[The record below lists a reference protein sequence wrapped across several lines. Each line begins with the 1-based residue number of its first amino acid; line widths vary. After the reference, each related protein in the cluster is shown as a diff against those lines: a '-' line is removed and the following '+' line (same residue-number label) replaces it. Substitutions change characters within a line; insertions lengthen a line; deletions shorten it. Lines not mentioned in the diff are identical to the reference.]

1 MTGPGTIISDPCTG
15 HECRKGSQCVPSPIG
30 NGYTCRCQTG
40 WQGRYCEKGTKI
52 HDIEILLIINEWKR
66 VITQFESRKYFK
78 KLEKLSVG
86 EIKHQKFY
94 YIYYLFLAAPT
105 CRKEH
110 TREYYSENGCRS
122 RRPVKLAKCWGS
134 CGNSC
139 CLPRKTKRRK
149 VRVKSNTRLN
159 MFN

>member
-1 MTGPGTIISDPCTG
+1 MLLDYSSTFD
-15 HECRKGSQCVPSPIG
+15 
-30 NGYTCRCQTG
+30 N
-40 WQGRYCEKGTKI
+40 KI
-52 HDIEILLIINEWKR
+52 NIN
-66 VITQFESRKYFK
+66 I
-78 KLEKLSVG
+78 
-86 EIKHQKFY
+86 
-94 YIYYLFLAAPT
+94 APT

-149 VRVKSNTRLN
+149 VKNICISIRKICEL
-159 MFN
+159 FGF

>member
-1 MTGPGTIISDPCTG
+1 ML
-15 HECRKGSQCVPSPIG
+15 RARARVCVCLIHNILHNVCSIAFD
-30 NGYTCRCQTG
+30 
-40 WQGRYCEKGTKI
+40 KKI
-52 HDIEILLIINEWKR
+52 NI
-66 VITQFESRKYFK
+66 
-78 KLEKLSVG
+78 
-86 EIKHQKFY
+86 
-94 YIYYLFLAAPT
+94 AAPT

-149 VRVKSNTRLN
+149 VHKTFVYQLELANDPVFCTKQYIDSLVILN
-159 MFN
+159 CLV

>member
-1 MTGPGTIISDPCTG
+1 MYLI
-15 HECRKGSQCVPSPIG
+15 R
-30 NGYTCRCQTG
+30 N
-40 WQGRYCEKGTKI
+40 
-52 HDIEILLIINEWKR
+52 ILR
-66 VITQFESRKYFK
+66 VCSIAFDK
-78 KLEKLSVG
+78 KVNVNV
-86 EIKHQKFY
+86 
-94 YIYYLFLAAPT
+94 AAPT

-149 VRVKSNTRLN
+149 VRRRCLYID
-159 MFN
+159 